1 MNIKKETGPLHHVKC
16 SLQMLEDQF
25 LFLQIIGP
33 LGLHEKGEY
42 LV

>member
-25 LFLQIIGP
+25 LQIIGP
-33 LGLHEKGEY
+33 LGLHEKGKY